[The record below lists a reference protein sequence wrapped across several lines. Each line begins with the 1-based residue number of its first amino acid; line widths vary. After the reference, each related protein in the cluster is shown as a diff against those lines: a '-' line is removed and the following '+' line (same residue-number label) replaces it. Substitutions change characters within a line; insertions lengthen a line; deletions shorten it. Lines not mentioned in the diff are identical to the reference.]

1 MEPTSRLTGS
11 SEQVRSLPDIEGVAG
26 ESTRSGPANSSL
38 TRPHYCLAMK
48 RVLALVVV
56 ALVVV
61 ATSSA
66 QTRRKDP
73 LRLTYVI
80 EGRGICLA
88 GPTRSKDIR
97 LTKPR
102 PTSIPLGHRTA
113 GGLRS

>member
-1 MEPTSRLTGS
+1 MHGAYVSRRWITRTG
-11 SEQVRSLPDIEGVAG
+11 QILARHRGVAG

-38 TRPHYCLAMK
+38 TRPDYCLAMK

-88 GPTRSKDIR
+88 GPTH
-97 LTKPR
+97 PR
-102 PTSIPLGHRTA
+102 TSV
-113 GGLRS
+113 